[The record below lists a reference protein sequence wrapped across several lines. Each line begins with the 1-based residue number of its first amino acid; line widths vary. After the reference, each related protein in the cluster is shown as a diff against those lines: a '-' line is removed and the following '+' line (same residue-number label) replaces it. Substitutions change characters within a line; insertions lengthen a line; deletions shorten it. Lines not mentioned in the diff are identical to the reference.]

1 MSHDSHQAARCLR
14 SPPLPI
20 GETTAWMQEV
30 EQCREPLPRSVVWGG
45 SFRMSGIFPSPL
57 RGEGRVRGGCSPQTL
72 ISPDSQESQ
81 SGSDRLA
88 AAGLLLFACPRPCL
102 EHGRTAQLARR
113 AQGRTP
119 GVKRSS
125 QEKRH
130 PAPARG
136 GRCAHRVPCGA
147 RRQQA
152 ARQLG
157 HPWPRTV
164 WLYPADG
171 SAPRRRRGA
180 RDQQQDQR
188 QDQQQSASRWR
199 PLVIEPPLK
208 CAIFPVRPE
217 RSEAQSKDTYSHA
230 LRAAAMLT
238 RAPVH
243 RVTP

>member
-1 MSHDSHQAARCLR
+1 MSCFNQAMCFSR
-14 SPPLPI
+14 SPPLPA

-30 EQCREPLPRSVVWGG
+30 EQCREPLPRIEVRGG
-45 SFRMSGIFPSPL
+45 SFRMPGIFPSPL
-57 RGEGRVRGGCSPQTL
+57 RGEGRVRGGCSPPTL
-72 ISPDSQESQ
+72 ILQNIQ

-88 AAGLLLFACPRPCL
+88 AAGLLSLVWPRPCL

-119 GVKRSS
+119 GVRESN
-125 QEKRH
+125 QREGH

-136 GRCAHRVPCGA
+136 GHCARRVPCGA

-164 WLYPADG
+164 WLSPAAG

-180 RDQQQDQR
+180 QDQKQHQQQH
-188 QDQQQSASRWR
+188 QQQSFTRWS
-199 PLVIEPPLK
+199 PLAIELPRQCVIS
-208 CAIFPVRPE
+208 PVRPE
-217 RSEAQSKDTYSHA
+217 RSEAKSKDMYPHA
-230 LRAAAMLT
+230 LRTAPTLT
-238 RAPVH
+238 RDPVR

>member
-1 MSHDSHQAARCLR
+1 MTSGRF
-14 SPPLPI
+14 
-20 GETTAWMQEV
+20 
-30 EQCREPLPRSVVWGG
+30 
-45 SFRMSGIFPSPL
+45 FRMPGIFPSP
-57 RGEGRVRGGCSPQTL
+57 RRGRVRGGCSPQIL

-136 GRCAHRVPCGA
+136 GRCARRVPCGA

-164 WLYPADG
+164 WLSPAAG

-180 RDQQQDQR
+180 RDQQQDQ
-188 QDQQQSASRWR
+188 QQCTYRWR
-199 PLVIEPPLK
+199 PLVIEPPHP
-208 CAIFPVRPE
+208 CVISPVRPE
-217 RSEAQSKDTYSHA
+217 RSEAQSKDTYPHA
-230 LRAAAMLT
+230 LRAAPMLT
-238 RAPVH
+238 RDRVH

>member
-1 MSHDSHQAARCLR
+1 MTRCSQVTRFWR
-14 SPPLPI
+14 SPPLPA
-20 GETTAWMQEV
+20 GERIEV
-30 EQCREPLPRSVVWGG
+30 RGG
-45 SFRMSGIFPSPL
+45 SFRMPGMFPSPP
-57 RGEGRVRGGCSPQTL
+57 RGEGRVRGGCSPRIFIL
-72 ISPDSQESQ
+72 SNSIGSKSS
-81 SGSDRLA
+81 SDRLA
-88 AAGLLLFACPRPCL
+88 AAGLLSLVRPRPCL

-136 GRCAHRVPCGA
+136 GCCARRVPCGA

-164 WLYPADG
+164 WLSPAAG

-180 RDQQQDQR
+180 QDQK
-188 QDQQQSASRWR
+188 QDQHQHLQQSMTRCS
-199 PLVIEPPLK
+199 PLAGEPPRR
-208 CAIFPVRPE
+208 CVISPVRPE
-217 RSEAQSKDTYSHA
+217 RSEAQSKDTCPHA
-230 LRAAAMLT
+230 LRDAPT
-238 RAPVH
+238 FSRNPVH

>member
-1 MSHDSHQAARCLR
+1 MTSGRF
-14 SPPLPI
+14 
-20 GETTAWMQEV
+20 
-30 EQCREPLPRSVVWGG
+30 
-45 SFRMSGIFPSPL
+45 FRMPGIFPSP
-57 RGEGRVRGGCSPQTL
+57 RRGRVRGGCSPQIL

-136 GRCAHRVPCGA
+136 GCCARRVPCGA

-164 WLYPADG
+164 WLSPAAG

-180 RDQQQDQR
+180 QDQK
-188 QDQQQSASRWR
+188 QDQHQHLQQSMTRCS
-199 PLVIEPPLK
+199 PLAGEPPRR
-208 CAIFPVRPE
+208 CVISPVRPE
-217 RSEAQSKDTYSHA
+217 RSEAQSKDTCPHA
-230 LRAAAMLT
+230 LRAAPMFT
-238 RAPVH
+238 RDRVH